1 MSFYYI
7 EPSQQLF
14 TSVLFHLFSV
24 RPGQNTV
31 RRRST
36 ESTITIPFETTF
48 RNLDENR
55 PAAGTDAES
64 QFNFCGCGWPQHL
77 LVPKGTPE
85 GLPMQLFVMVTNYD
99 DDRVDQDLVGTCN
112 DAASYC
118 GIRDRMYPDKKPMG
132 YPFDRL
138 PRSGSDSLASFL
150 TPNMGVA
157 ECTIQHQDVT
167 RLRGQ

>member
-1 MSFYYI
+1 MFS
-7 EPSQQLF
+7 LF
-14 TSVLFHLFSV
+14 LV

-36 ESTITIPFETTF
+36 ESTITIPYETTF
-48 RNLDENR
+48 RNLDDNR
-55 PAAGTDAES
+55 PAAGTDAEA
-64 QFNFCGCGWPQHL
+64 QFNFCGCGWPHHL

-85 GLPMQLFVMVTNYD
+85 GLTMQLFVMVTNYD
-99 DDRVDQDLVGTCN
+99 DDRVDQDLIGTCN

-138 PRSGSDSLASFL
+138 PRGGSDNLANFL
-150 TPNMGVA
+150 TPNMGVVD
-157 ECTIQHQDVT
+157 CSIQHQDVT